1 MPVVLEAVLAQLVAK
16 RISAPKAIEVDKSE
30 RFIVRRLEFWTLNL
44 AVARTAATARE
55 LIRK

>member
-1 MPVVLEAVLAQLVAK
+1 VLEAVLAQLVAK